1 MNGDLEA
8 EEGVALPTFVRD
20 PMGMVARRWRWMLLT
35 LCVGLAAA
43 TLATW
48 LWVPRYKAM
57 AKVLISSQRIPQD
70 FVRTTIQEDPFE
82 RINGMVGEVLSREK
96 LSELITKYDLYPGAR
111 ANAPLDDVAI
121 RMRKDIEIAVEQGL
135 TDSSRASARL
145 LTIEYTAPS
154 PKIAAVVANDLA
166 SLFTAL
172 NIQLRSQQAHLATE
186 FMRREL
192 ARADAALR
200 DQDKKITEFRE
211 EHRGELP
218 EELDA
223 NLRRLDSLR
232 TQRQSLLNEIS
243 ESESRLTT
251 LSAQPGQP
259 MTPELQL
266 ERLRAQLATER
277 ATKTEAHPDV
287 IALRHEIAAAEAAL
301 QREQAS
307 GGGHPGASPV
317 LGPQRQLSEL
327 RARLAE
333 TEQGIHD
340 LDARV
345 ARTPQREEG
354 LSALERQANVLR
366 ENYTESLRKVKE
378 AELAESL
385 EAAQEGERFSISE
398 HAVPPTAPK
407 IPRWEVA
414 LGGVVA
420 ALGLSALMGA
430 FLELRDPV
438 IVSADQVEAE
448 TRGVAVLG
456 SLPVLG

>member
-1 MNGDLEA
+1 MTGDMELDES
-8 EEGVALPTFVRD
+8 VALPTFIRD
-20 PMGMVARRWRWMLLT
+20 PLGMLARRWRWMLLT
-35 LCVGLAAA
+35 LGVGLVVAGV
-43 TLATW
+43 ATW

-96 LSELITKYDLYPGAR
+96 LSELITKYDLYPGLR
-111 ANAPLDDVAI
+111 EKAPLSDVAI

-135 TDSSRASARL
+135 TDSSRSSARL
-145 LTIEYTAPS
+145 LTIEYTAPA
-154 PKIAAVVANDLA
+154 PKIAADVANDLA
-166 SLFTAL
+166 GLFTAL

-192 ARADAALR
+192 TRADQALR
-200 DQDKKITEFRE
+200 DQDAKITAFRE

-218 EELDA
+218 DELDA

-232 TQRQSLLNEIS
+232 NQRQSLLNEIS
-243 ESESRLTT
+243 QTEARLTT

-259 MTPELQL
+259 VTPELQL
-266 ERLRAQLATER
+266 ERLRAQLATEL

-301 QREQAS
+301 QREGKS
-307 GGGHPGASPV
+307 GAARDATPV
-317 LGPQRQLSEL
+317 LGPERQLSDL

-333 TEQGIHD
+333 TEQAIRD
-340 LDARV
+340 LDSRV

-385 EAAQEGERFSISE
+385 EAAQEGERFSVSE
-398 HAVPPTAPK
+398 PAAPPSSPK
-407 IPRWEVA
+407 IPRWQVA
-414 LGGVVA
+414 GAGVA
-420 ALGLSALMGA
+420 AAFGLSLLMGA

-438 IVSADQVEAE
+438 IVTADQVEAE
-448 TRGVAVLG
+448 ARGVPVLG